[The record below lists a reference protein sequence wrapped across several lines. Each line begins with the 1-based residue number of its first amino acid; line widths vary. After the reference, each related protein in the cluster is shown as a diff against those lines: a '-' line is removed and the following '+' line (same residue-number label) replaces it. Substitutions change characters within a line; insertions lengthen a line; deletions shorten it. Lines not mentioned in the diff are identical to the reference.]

1 MHLSRRSK
9 LFAITLYCLYLPT
22 IARGL
27 PYNFDE
33 LVVRAEVVDLD
44 PVVEDTA
51 GVHDDET
58 TAATGTQNSGSD
70 TSTGKFPLHDGTTYF

>member
-1 MHLSRRSK
+1 MHLSQRSK
-9 LFAITLYCLYLPT
+9 LFAITLYCLCLPT

-27 PYNFDE
+27 PYE

-58 TAATGTQNSGSD
+58 TAAIGTQNSGSD
-70 TSTGKFPLHDGTTYF
+70 TSTGKSPLNDETTYF